1 MTEKLVCVSWVYLSL
16 LVFASSPLVRLPLES
31 QNNWHL
37 MDLNLLFKV
46 WLCVL
51 RFIFVLPCSL
61 SLNVLCLILSELN
74 YFVHPRGFVDPR
86 DQDVLAGG
94 PPPHQDVLAG
104 AAPPHHSL
112 FRSCHLSRS
121 DRSHPPAAS
130 SLLGLWGWLRGHPLD
145 EDSLVIWSSPCLTIR
160 GIVTRL
166 PPFR

>member
-1 MTEKLVCVSWVYLSL
+1 MTEKLVCVSWVYLSF
-16 LVFASSPLVRLPLES
+16 LVFASSSDLVRLPLES

-51 RFIFVLPCSL
+51 GLIFVLPCSL
-61 SLNVLCLILSELN
+61 DLNVLCLILSELN

-86 DQDVLAGG
+86 D
-94 PPPHQDVLAG
+94 HDVLAG

-121 DRSHPPAAS
+121 DPPAAS
-130 SLLGLWGWLRGHPLD
+130 SVLGLGRWLGGHPLD

>member
-16 LVFASSPLVRLPLES
+16 LVFASSPDLVRLPLES

-94 PPPHQDVLAG
+94 
-104 AAPPHHSL
+104 APPHHSL

-121 DRSHPPAAS
+121 DPPAAS

>member
-16 LVFASSPLVRLPLES
+16 LVFASSPDLVRLPLES

-94 PPPHQDVLAG
+94 
-104 AAPPHHSL
+104 APPHHSL

-121 DRSHPPAAS
+121 DPPAAS
-130 SLLGLWGWLRGHPLD
+130 SLLGLWGWLRGPPLD

>member
-16 LVFASSPLVRLPLES
+16 LVFASSPDLVRLPLES

-94 PPPHQDVLAG
+94 
-104 AAPPHHSL
+104 APPHHSL

-121 DRSHPPAAS
+121 EPPAAS
-130 SLLGLWGWLRGHPLD
+130 SLLGLWGWLRGPPLD

>member
-16 LVFASSPLVRLPLES
+16 LVFASSPDLVRLPLES

-86 DQDVLAGG
+86 DHDVLAGG
-94 PPPHQDVLAG
+94 
-104 AAPPHHSL
+104 APPHHSL

-121 DRSHPPAAS
+121 HPPAAS
-130 SLLGLWGWLRGHPLD
+130 SLLGLGRWLGGHPLD